1 MLFDPPLVLIMDLRR
16 QTQLQQSLNAVY
28 PEEGCALIIGH
39 HNNDKQWFVD
49 WIWPCC
55 NVWKIDGDG
64 AFSDVDRSVESG
76 VAADRRTRFAVDPR
90 EQLAA
95 QIWARHHQMLIFG
108 VAHSHPNGEAT
119 PSRYDLDWGLVDSLF
134 LIQAKDGHQRAWWL
148 DRNRDVVE
156 ILICQDVSSSSS

>member
-1 MLFDPPLVLIMDLRR
+1 MLFDPPSVLIMDLRR
-16 QTQLQQSLNAVY
+16 RTQLQQSLNAVY

-39 HNNDKQWFVD
+39 CLNVKQWVVD

-55 NVWKIDGDG
+55 NVWQINDSKI
-64 AFSDVDRSVESG
+64 FSDLDQSVEPG
-76 VAADRRTRFAVDPR
+76 VVADRHTRFAVDPR

-95 QIWARHHQMLIFG
+95 QIWARHRKMSIFG

-156 ILICQDVSSSSS
+156 ILICQDVS